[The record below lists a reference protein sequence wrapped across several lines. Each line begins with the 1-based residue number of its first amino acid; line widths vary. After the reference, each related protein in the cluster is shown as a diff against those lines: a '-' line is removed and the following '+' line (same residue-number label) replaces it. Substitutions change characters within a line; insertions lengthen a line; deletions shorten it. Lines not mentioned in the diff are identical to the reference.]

1 MTISFTLKARVLA
14 LSVLIGALD
23 CQAQTAA
30 KKQTAVK
37 QQDPVK
43 HEIDKIN
50 TPAIGLAPLRFLAS
64 DDLKGRATMRPE
76 INIAARYISEEY
88 RSLGLKELP
97 GTTDYYQ
104 NFEINNITIAKNGAI
119 TINGKVYNVGAGLTE
134 VQGADVKLNAQV
146 IYAGHG
152 NKDELDK
159 LDLKGKIV
167 ITDFGQNDSTNARAA
182 SGMTAG
188 KAKMVQDKGGIA
200 LIERVKPVAINT
212 GTPTGRNRGGGRRV
226 VSGKNTPPSLP
237 AFTITDADGSLLA
250 AVKGQPTTA
259 SIDITGSIIVST
271 PVKNVVAYVE
281 GTDGKLKNE
290 YVVLS
295 AHYDHLGVLKGGK
308 MEEGKLDSIYNGARD
323 NAIGTAAVID
333 AARYFALHPTKRSI
347 MFVAYTGEEIGELG
361 SKYFAS
367 DPPVPLAQM
376 VYNLNIDNASYN
388 DTKLVSVIGLGRT
401 SEDELIKKACA
412 AYGLTALPD
421 PAPEQNLFD
430 RSDNTQLAVKGI
442 PAPTFSLGMKAFDAE
457 INKRYHQLSDEVGN
471 FDLDYAMKYI
481 NSFILSAKYI
491 GDDKKEIFWVK
502 GDKYEPVWKALHNKK

>member
-1 MTISFTLKARVLA
+1 MTLSFKTPVLLASLVLGTCTCMAQAALK
-14 LSVLIGALD
+14 
-23 CQAQTAA
+23 Q
-30 KKQTAVK
+30 
-37 QQDPVK
+37 
-43 HEIDKIN
+43 EIDKIN

-64 DDLKGRATMRPE
+64 DELKGRATMRPE
-76 INIAARYISEEY
+76 INIAARYISEAY

-97 GTTDYYQ
+97 GTNDYFQ
-104 NFEINNITIAKNGAI
+104 NFELNTFTPAKTGGL
-119 TINGKVYNVGAGLTE
+119 TVNGKTYAANDGLIE
-134 VQGADVKLNAQV
+134 IQGGDLKLSATV
-146 IYAGHG
+146 IYAGFG
-152 NKDELDK
+152 SKQELDK

-167 ITDFGQNDSTNARAA
+167 ITDMGRNDSTTYREA
-182 SGMTAG
+182 SGMTAA

-200 LIERVKPVAINT
+200 LIERFKQVGNAAWAQSTQRLK
-212 GTPTGRNRGGGRRV
+212 TPHRLVG
-226 VSGKNTPPSLP
+226 SKNAMP
-237 AFTITDADGSLLA
+237 AFMVNDADGSLKGKA
-250 AVKGQPTTA
+250 ATA
-259 SIDITGSIIVST
+259 TLDVSGSASVIT

-281 GTDGKLKNE
+281 GTDAKLKDQ

-323 NAIGTAAVID
+323 NAIGTTAVID
-333 AARYFALHPTKRSI
+333 AARYFALHPTKRSV

-367 DPPVPLAQM
+367 DPPVPLEKM

-401 SEDELIKKACA
+401 SEDDLIRKACV

-442 PAPTFSLGMKAFDAE
+442 PAPTYSLGMHAFDAE

-491 GDDKKEIFWVK
+491 GDDTAEIHWVK
-502 GDKYEPVWKALHNKK
+502 GDKYEPAWKTLHGK

>member
-1 MTISFTLKARVLA
+1 MTTSFTLKRQVLA
-14 LSVLIGALD
+14 LSVLISAFN
-23 CQAQTAA
+23 CQAQTA
-30 KKQTAVK
+30 VK
-37 QQDPVK
+37 Q
-43 HEIDKIN
+43 EIDKIN

-64 DDLKGRATMRPE
+64 DELKGRATMRPE
-76 INIAARYISEEY
+76 INIAARYISEAY

-97 GTTDYYQ
+97 GTSDYFQ
-104 NFEINNITIAKNGAI
+104 NFELNNITPAKNGVI
-119 TINGKVYNVGAGLTE
+119 TINGKAYNIGAGMTE
-134 VQGADVKLNAQV
+134 VQGGDVKLNAQV

-152 NKDELDK
+152 NKDDLDK

-167 ITDFGQNDSTNARAA
+167 ITDIGQNDSTNARAA
-182 SGMTAG
+182 GGMTAG

-200 LIERVKPVAINT
+200 LIERVKPVANNT
-212 GTPTGRNRGGGRRV
+212 GAQGGRNRGGGGGRRV
-226 VSGKNTPPSLP
+226 VSGKNTPPTLP

-250 AVKGQPTTA
+250 AVKGQPATA
-259 SIDITGSIIVST
+259 AIDISGSVTVST
-271 PVKNVVAYVE
+271 PVKNVVAYLE
-281 GTDGKLKNE
+281 GTDPKLKNE

-295 AHYDHLGVLKGGK
+295 AHYDHLGVL
-308 MEEGKLDSIYNGARD
+308 DSIYNGARD
-323 NAIGTAAVID
+323 NAIGTTAVID
-333 AARYFALHPTKRSI
+333 AARYFTLHPTKRSI

-367 DPPVPLAQM
+367 DPPVPLEQM

-401 SEDELIKKACA
+401 SEDDLIRKACT

-491 GDDKKEIFWVK
+491 GDDPKEIFWVK
-502 GDKYEPVWKALHNKK
+502 GDKYEPAWKALHNKK

>member
-1 MTISFTLKARVLA
+1 M
-14 LSVLIGALD
+14 LSMLMGAFHSN
-23 CQAQTAA
+23 AQTAL
-30 KKQTAVK
+30 KQ
-37 QQDPVK
+37 
-43 HEIDKIN
+43 EIDKIN
-50 TPAIGLAPLRFLAS
+50 TPAVGLAPLRFLAS
-64 DDLKGRATMRPE
+64 DELKGRATMRPE
-76 INIAARYISEEY
+76 INIAARYISEAY

-97 GTTDYYQ
+97 GCSDYFQ
-104 NFEINNITIAKNGAI
+104 NFELISFTPAKNGAI
-119 TINGKVYNVGAGLTE
+119 TINGKAYDVGNAVTE
-134 VQGADVKLNAQV
+134 IQGGDVKLNAQV
-146 IYAGHG
+146 IFAGHG
-152 NKDELDK
+152 MKDELDK

-167 ITDFGQNDSTNARAA
+167 IAEFGENDQTTARAA
-182 SGMTAG
+182 AGMTAA

-200 LIERVKPVAINT
+200 LIELMKPVTAN
-212 GTPTGRNRGGGRRV
+212 PAAPAGRNRGGGARRM
-226 VSGKNTPPSLP
+226 VSGKNTPAPVP
-237 AFTITDADGSLLA
+237 TFTVTDADGSFLST
-250 AVKGQPTTA
+250 VKGAQTNA
-259 SIDITGSIIVST
+259 SIDVSGSTSVAT

-281 GTDGKLKNE
+281 GTDAKLKNE

-323 NAIGTAAVID
+323 NAIGTTAVID

-367 DPPVPLAQM
+367 DPPVPLDQM

-401 SEDELIKKACA
+401 SEDDLIRKACTE
-412 AYGLTALPD
+412 YGLTALPD

-430 RSDNTQLAVKGI
+430 RSDNTQLAAKGI

-491 GDDKKEIFWVK
+491 GDDTKEIFWVK
-502 GDKYEPVWKALHNKK
+502 GDKYEPAWKSLHKK